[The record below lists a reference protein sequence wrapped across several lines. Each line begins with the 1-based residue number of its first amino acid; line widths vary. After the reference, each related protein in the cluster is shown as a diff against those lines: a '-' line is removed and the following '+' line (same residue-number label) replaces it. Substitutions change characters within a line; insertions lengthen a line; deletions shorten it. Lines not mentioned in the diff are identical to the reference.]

1 MNNQLT
7 TAAEATDTKPASDM
21 VANKYSQGV
30 ATSMTSGTNLY
41 SVRQSGVTLTNEAND
56 GGQSV
61 DTTVTGAYIVQGIV
75 KGINDNA
82 WLAYAAA
89 EDLAKGCSD
98 IINRA
103 LQINSPSKV
112 TYESGSYFVDG
123 FALGITK
130 NAPRAYSSIESL
142 ANRAIKTF
150 SVAMDSA
157 NDVSSA
163 RITPVLDMSEI
174 YEAMS
179 DFGVNDE
186 EWSPV
191 IRPILDMSRVNP
203 GLKNLRAIVA
213 NKAQTNGVENQNGST
228 INNASNSMVFNQ
240 YNYSPKALNRVEIYR
255 QTNNQF
261 AAMKGLVRSKV

>member
-1 MNNQLT
+1 
-7 TAAEATDTKPASDM
+7 M
-21 VANKYSQGV
+21 V
-30 ATSMTSGTNLY
+30 SGTNLY

-75 KGINDNA
+75 QGINDNA
-82 WLAYAAA
+82 WLAYSAA
-89 EDLAKGCSD
+89 EELAQQCSN
-98 IINRA
+98 IINSS
-103 LQINSPSKV
+103 LKINSPSKV
-112 TYESGSYFVDG
+112 TYKSGSGIVEG
-123 FALGITK
+123 LALGIDE
-130 NAPRAYSSIESL
+130 NAPLAYSSVESL
-142 ANRAIKTF
+142 ANRTIKTF
-150 SVAMDSA
+150 SAALDGA
-157 NDVSSA
+157 NDLTPA

-174 YEAMS
+174 YDAMS

-186 EWSPV
+186 EWNPV

-213 NKAQTNGVENQNGST
+213 NKAEMTNRAENQNGST
-228 INNASNSMVFNQ
+228 VNNASNSMVFNQ